1 MMKLTISKKMWLGF
15 SSVLTLLL
23 IVSALSMTFLF
34 TVTDRYK
41 EIINVDLKKVELAE
55 DIKVVQKDMATAIL
69 EFVMFGDDVET
80 LGDNMAM
87 EKFEKGIE
95 EGSIYAKALIEM
107 TTDEESKQL
116 LQVLQTETVKLFE
129 SNEKIIELRTNGQD
143 FTSYAANSVELNT
156 KILDILDQLILIQEQ
171 NSANTIETLENY
183 QRNMLLFVTVVSLLS
198 IVVGL
203 LIAYF
208 ISRGIANPV
217 KKITTGLEEI
227 AAGNLLIEPIH
238 IKNKDEV
245 GVMAATYNKMLADLQ
260 SIVSGVRESSLQL
273 AANAE
278 QLSASAEE
286 SLASSQMVAVTS
298 EQQKSLGKQQV
309 EYINLSVNSMA
320 ELNGSVAQI
329 SKDNEEMLDATDGVQ
344 TLVTKG
350 ASVVSDV
357 ADQMNK
363 IHSTFEEA
371 TEIMENMANHS
382 DDIQKVTSLITD
394 ISEQTN
400 LLALNAAIEAA
411 RAGEYGKGFAVVAE
425 EVRKLA
431 EQSKQSASEIESM
444 IKLIQTAS
452 GDGVKA
458 ISSGGV
464 KVKEGL
470 VKTTESLQVFNE
482 IEASVENVIARV
494 ESVAGA
500 IGEIH
505 AKAESITNN
514 EEQVQQLAK
523 KAAESANETN
533 SATEE
538 QLATTEEITTNAQS
552 LAELAEKLQ
561 SKVNHFKI

>member
-1 MMKLTISKKMWLGF
+1 
-15 SSVLTLLL
+15 
-23 IVSALSMTFLF
+23 
-34 TVTDRYK
+34 
-41 EIINVDLKKVELAE
+41 
-55 DIKVVQKDMATAIL
+55 MATAIL
-69 EFVMFGDDVET
+69 EFVMFGDDAAM
-80 LGDNMAM
+80 LGENMAM
-87 EKFEKGIE
+87 DKFEKGIE
-95 EGSIYAKALIEM
+95 EGTNYAKALIEM

-116 LQVLQTETVKLFE
+116 LQVIQTETVKLFE

-143 FTSYAANSVELNT
+143 FTSHAANSVELNT
-156 KILDILDQLILIQEQ
+156 KILDTLDQLILLQEQ
-171 NSANTIETLENY
+171 NSAKTIETLEDY

-227 AAGNLLIEPIH
+227 AAGNLLIQPIH

-245 GVMAATYNKMLADLQ
+245 GVMAATYNKMLVDLQ

-309 EYINLSVNSMA
+309 EYINLSVNSLA
-320 ELNGSVAQI
+320 ELNDSVAQI
-329 SKDNEEMLDATDGVQ
+329 SKDNEEMLNATDGVQ

-350 ASVVSDV
+350 SAVVSNV
-357 ADQMNK
+357 ANQMNM
-363 IHSTFEEA
+363 IHITFEEA
-371 TEIMENMANHS
+371 TDIMENMAKHS

-452 GDGVKA
+452 SDGVKA
-458 ISSGGV
+458 ISSGGF
-464 KVKEGL
+464 KVKEGI
-470 VKTTESLQVFNE
+470 VKTTESLQVFSN
-482 IEASVENVIARV
+482 IEASVGDVITRV
-494 ESVAGA
+494 ESVASA